1 MTEVT
6 TPTTQPDNDDRAV
19 SGVDLARVALHAARE
34 NAKKHGGESATPR
47 ARRGKAAS
55 RRGEGRDPQGFGAVL
70 QRLMADRAWDLPA
83 AGGSILDR
91 WPDIAATIAPQLPHH
106 VTAVAFHA
114 ETGQLDLRPDSPAY
128 ATQLRLIT
136 PRIITAANDVAG
148 TTTVRRVRVLP
159 VGAAPTD
166 HAPTAVDTPTEHH
179 RRPEPAEPSEGFR
192 QALAAHRAA
201 WSGRPVDPSLREAI
215 DQQTLALRRMSAAA
229 FPEAEPQSDSQLQPI
244 EAALAQRRLEAASNR
259 AAVLRRARTERAR
272 QQSTVTSAST
282 TLRNTA

>member
-6 TPTTQPDNDDRAV
+6 TPSTHPDSDDQEV
-19 SGVDLARVALHAARE
+19 SGVDLARVALHAARQ

-91 WPDIAATIAPQLPHH
+91 WPDIAAAIAPQLPHH
-106 VTAVAFHA
+106 VTATAFHA
-114 ETGQLDLRPDSPAY
+114 ETGQLDLRPSSPAY

-136 PRIITAANDVAG
+136 PRIITAANEAAG

-159 VGAAPTD
+159 VGAAPTSPTVQ
-166 HAPTAVDTPTEHH
+166 APASA
-179 RRPEPAEPSEGFR
+179 EPVEPRKPAPVPPSEGFR
-192 QALAAHRAA
+192 QALAAHQAA
-201 WSGRPVDPSLREAI
+201 WSGQPVDPAVQEAVK
-215 DQQTLALRRMSAAA
+215 QQTLALRRLSARA
-229 FPEAEPQSDSQLQPI
+229 FPETVPHPI
-244 EAALAQRRLEAASNR
+244 EASRAQRRRQAATTEAA
-259 AAVLRRARTERAR
+259 ALRRARAERAGR
-272 QQSTVTSAST
+272 QTEPQRLEKSA
-282 TLRNTA
+282 